1 MTIKE
6 SISVRM
12 DAVENT
18 HMHWFLDK
26 LYHNALYWEDVS
38 PRVNLLR
45 QLSDWFGMD
54 TPDCGF
60 AEDSHEHVFVDAML
74 QGKTICAAAE
84 MKEFFLEDGHYKKHF
99 LRTLGLYIWA
109 AIGNKSFNS
118 NDPITRLSMMFTE
131 LDMRFD
137 LFTTYGKKFLD
148 LLKITSTS
156 CATEDDDIAG
166 ALAWLTERIFQK
178 ITENDEKVELYE
190 KPGTPIIPEFQ
201 DGEHECATDKL
212 FIHHIPSR
220 SDRAAT
226 QPAAEPEAKPAAE
239 SKPWYCEFHSFL
251 YNVHIRTNATFGSK
265 RSSNNWNKWTDE
277 YLRNL
282 TALIGYDI
290 TKGLNPENMDNDTIS
305 DKISYRFDDV
315 RNDKVVLAN
324 IGSVLQICK
333 MLATSQYP
341 GQPGEGDNCDF
352 DVLKFYEFVK
362 KLYGVDL
369 NGHGNWIKDY
379 RFHVM
384 SYLKGEKTV

>member
-1 MTIKE
+1 MTMKE
-6 SISVRM
+6 SIYAKM
-12 DAVENT
+12 DAVENS
-18 HMHWFLDK
+18 HMYWFLDT
-26 LYHNALYWEDVS
+26 LYHNALYWENAS

-54 TPDCGF
+54 VPDCGY

-99 LRTLGLYIWA
+99 LRKLGLYIWA

-118 NDPITRLSMMFTE
+118 DDPITRLSMMFTE
-131 LDMRFD
+131 LGIRFD

-156 CATEDDDIAG
+156 CATEDDDIAV

-178 ITENDEKVELYE
+178 ITEDNEKVELYE

-201 DGEHECATDKL
+201 DGEHECAKDKL
-212 FIHHIPSR
+212 FIHNTPDHTAR
-220 SDRAAT
+220 
-226 QPAAEPEAKPAAE
+226 QAAEPEAQPAAE
-239 SKPWYCEFHSFL
+239 SKPWYCEFYSFL
-251 YNVHIRTNATFGSK
+251 YNVDIRTNATFGSK
-265 RSSNNWNKWTDE
+265 KSSNNWKQWEDE

-282 TALIGYDI
+282 TALVGYDI
-290 TKGLNPENMDNDTIS
+290 TKGLNTECMDNDTIS
-305 DKISYRFDDV
+305 DKISHRFDDV

-384 SYLKGEKTV
+384 SHLKGEKTT